1 MSTIQD
7 LFAEQVART
16 PHAEAVAHGDGSMT
30 YAELNARAN
39 GLAHRLIDGM
49 CRATSAATAGGNYT
63 SILPFELYTR
73 ESI

>member
-1 MSTIQD
+1 
-7 LFAEQVART
+7 
-16 PHAEAVAHGDGSMT
+16 MT
-30 YAELNARAN
+30 LAICHPLPQ
-39 GLAHRLIDGM
+39 LAHRLIDGM